1 MAASLTPS
9 DGIEPI
15 EPRQTKEK
23 TMPVKITSFLRNV
36 LMLDALVSGAAAILM
51 IAGGSLLAPLLEL
64 PASLIFWAGLALV
77 PWVAMLL
84 VVARRSEV
92 SRLVMIDIVA
102 INALWVVASFGLLVS
117 GAVSPN
123 LFGIAFVAAQAL
135 AVALF
140 AELQFVGL
148 RRAKLA

>member
-1 MAASLTPS
+1 
-9 DGIEPI
+9 
-15 EPRQTKEK
+15 
-23 TMPVKITSFLRNV
+23 MPLKITPFLRNA

-51 IAGGSLLAPLLEL
+51 LAGGSLLAPLLEL
-64 PASLIFWAGLALV
+64 PASLLFWAGLALV
-77 PWVAMLL
+77 PWVAML
-84 VVARRSEV
+84 VAVARRVEV
-92 SRLVMIDIVA
+92 SRAVMIDIVA

-140 AELQFVGL
+140 AELQFVAL
-148 RRAKLA
+148 RRASATA

>member
-1 MAASLTPS
+1 
-9 DGIEPI
+9 
-15 EPRQTKEK
+15 
-23 TMPVKITSFLRNV
+23 MPVKITSFLRNV

-51 IAGGSLLAPLLEL
+51 MAGGSLLGPLLEL
-64 PASLIFWAGLALV
+64 PSSLMFWAGLALV
-77 PWVAMLL
+77 PWVAML
-84 VVARRSEV
+84 VAIARRSEV
-92 SRLVMIDIVA
+92 SRMIMIDIVA

-148 RRAKLA
+148 RRATAAAA

>member
-1 MAASLTPS
+1 
-9 DGIEPI
+9 
-15 EPRQTKEK
+15 
-23 TMPVKITSFLRNV
+23 MPVKITPFLRNA

-51 IAGGSLLAPLLEL
+51 MAGGSLLAPLLEL
-64 PASLIFWAGLALV
+64 PASLLFWAGLALV

-148 RRAKLA
+148 RRATAAS